1 MALDENGADSAPA
14 EDIASTVEVEVTDAG
29 GGGGSQDAP
38 DQSPEEA
45 EAALDDELRAVYAK
59 TNRERAADG
68 RFAAKD
74 SDQSPTAKNGEP
86 SPTATAIPVPKSWS
100 AEVSQIWETLPPK
113 AQEFLAKR
121 DQESNDKIYQQ
132 GRELKAYEPFG
143 KILEQARPVFEKYGM
158 SEGDGFAQL
167 LRANEY
173 LETDARSAIR
183 DLARAYGVEDVL
195 AGRSATPQNAVEASL
210 RAELAEL
217 RRQQGEISHRVTARE
232 RSEYERQEATIQT
245 QIAEFA
251 KDKPD
256 FDTLEEDIHDQIV
269 MLKQKEPGLPPTEIL
284 NKAYDRA
291 RWANPEARAKVLEE
305 QEKAKEAKRL
315 EEAKKRSQD
324 AKRIAPLNVKG
335 STANSSAARS
345 WDDDLRDAYRRSAS
359 R

>member
-14 EDIASTVEVEVTDAG
+14 EDIASTVEDVTDA
-29 GGGGSQDAP
+29 GSQDAP

-74 SDQSPTAKNGEP
+74 TDQSPTKEPAEQAKEP
-86 SPTATAIPVPKSWS
+86 AIPVPVSWS
-100 AEVSQIWETLPPK
+100 ADVKAKWEALPSDVK
-113 AQEFLAKR
+113 AYVAKR
-121 DQESNDKIYQQ
+121 EQESHEQISRQ
-132 GRELKAYEPFG
+132 GQVLKAYEPFG
-143 KILEQARPVFEKYGM
+143 KILEQARPIFEKYGM